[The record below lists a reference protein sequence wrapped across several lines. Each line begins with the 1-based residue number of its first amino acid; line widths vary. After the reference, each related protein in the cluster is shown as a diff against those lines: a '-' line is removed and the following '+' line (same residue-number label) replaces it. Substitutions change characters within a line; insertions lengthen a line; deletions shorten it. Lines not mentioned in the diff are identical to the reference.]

1 MATSMRN
8 GGRSRS
14 SERVALVLALAVAVP
29 AMAQDDAF
37 RELIISIGDAELG
50 EYLSGECVTCHKPD
64 AEPTGG
70 VPEITGLP
78 VEQFATLL
86 LSYRNKERENPVMQT
101 IAGRLSDEE
110 IASLAAYFA
119 TRETE

>member
-1 MATSMRN
+1 MAIPTWRQA
-8 GGRSRS
+8 GSRWY
-14 SERVALVLALAVAVP
+14 RALVCSVLLATPALA
-29 AMAQDDAF
+29 DHDSAF
-37 RELIISIGDAELG
+37 RELILSIGDAELG

-64 AEPTGG
+64 ADPSGG

-78 VEQFATLL
+78 VEQFAVLL

-101 IAGRLSDEE
+101 IAGRLSDED

-119 TRETE
+119 TRDAE